1 MKPSDV
7 SGAPHDPVKRALR
20 DLVASL
26 GPDKV
31 VFRHADGSPIT
42 AEGMGELLD
51 QEDPIAADFLRDLYA
66 TALALLRAR
75 AG

>member
-42 AEGMGELLD
+42 AKKMGELLD
-51 QEDPIAADFLRDLYA
+51 RDDPAAVDFVRDLYA
-66 TALALLRAR
+66 TALSLLRAR